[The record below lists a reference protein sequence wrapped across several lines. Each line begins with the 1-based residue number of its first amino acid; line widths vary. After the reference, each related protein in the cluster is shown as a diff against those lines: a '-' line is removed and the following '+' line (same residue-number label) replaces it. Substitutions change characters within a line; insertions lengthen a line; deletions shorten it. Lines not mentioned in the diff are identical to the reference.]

1 MWILRNRL
9 RGRGVMAVAGAN
21 YEKIDDRGL
30 HYVIDGEPRVFAADN
45 IVICAGQL
53 PNTELADELKRKGL
67 DPTCIGGAERAEEL
81 DALRAIQQGVRLA
94 YDL

>member
-1 MWILRNRL
+1 MRNR
-9 RGRGVMAVAGAN
+9 GVTAIAGVN

-30 HYVIDGEPRVFAADN
+30 HYTVGAERRVFAADN

-53 PNTELADELKRKGL
+53 PNTALADELKRKGL
-67 DPTCIGGAERAEEL
+67 EVTCIGGAERAEEL

-94 YDL
+94 YAL

>member
-1 MWILRNRL
+1 MT
-9 RGRGVMAVAGAN
+9 
-21 YEKIDDRGL
+21 YERIDDQGL
-30 HYVIDGEPRVFAADN
+30 HYAVEGERRVFAADN

-53 PNTELADELKRKGL
+53 PNTALAEELKRRGF
-67 DPTCIGGAERAEEL
+67 DATCIGGAERAEEL

>member
-1 MWILRNRL
+1 MLFRS
-9 RGRGVMAVAGAN
+9 
-21 YEKIDDRGL
+21 IDDRGL
-30 HYVIDGEPRVFAADN
+30 HYVIGGEHQLLAADN

-53 PNTELADELKRKGL
+53 PNTELAEELKRRGL
-67 DPTCIGGAERAEEL
+67 DATCIGGAERAEEL